1 MAKINKINKGLK
13 SICIIG
19 IGILMCLGTAIA
31 EPIKLWDE
39 TIGGSYGDE
48 GYGVAVDS
56 NDNIIVTGYT
66 QSFGAGGAD
75 VWTIKYDS
83 SGNEIWNKTAG
94 GSSYDVGYGVA
105 VDSNDNIIVTGDTT
119 SFGIGSRD
127 TWTIKYDSSGNQLW
141 NKTEGTCCLEYSQGR
156 GVAVDSNDNIIVTGD
171 TTSFGIGYDVWII
184 KYNSF
189 GNQLWNKPI
198 EWWTH
203 SHGYGVAVDTNDN
216 IIVTGYATASEDV
229 WTIKCDPS
237 GNQIWNKTAS
247 RNFDK
252 GYGVAVDSYNSIIVT
267 GYTGGSSIETKDVW
281 TIKYDSSGNEIW
293 NKTAGGGSGDYGS
306 GVAVDSNNNMI
317 VTGYT
322 YSFGAGDCD
331 VWTIKYSPSGEPS
344 IVTLQGK
351 LTDTGDNPVS
361 TASMRVTIKNYNG
374 EAIWHNTFNDA
385 VDNGVF
391 NIPLGARKVL
401 ELTPGKIYRAEI
413 EFDVGSGTFISA
425 DLTIGDESPAGDVV
439 AFTA

>member
-94 GSSYDVGYGVA
+94 GSSYDVGY
-105 VDSNDNIIVTGDTT
+105 
-119 SFGIGSRD
+119 
-127 TWTIKYDSSGNQLW
+127 
-141 NKTEGTCCLEYSQGR
+141 